1 MGRNIVSDEGETACQ
16 GVNNACVAIFVLGTW
31 PLAATWET
39 KARKRERERDGA
51 SGEHEKKQTGRTF
64 ISQRQ

>member
-1 MGRNIVSDEGETACQ
+1 MGRNIVSDDGETACQ

-39 KARKRERERDGA
+39 KARKRDSA
-51 SGEHEKKQTGRTF
+51 SGEQEKNQTGRTF